1 MPIVPIGKVVL
12 LDPIPGMPDFAL
24 QVFQKIRNLL
34 PDIAGRMLDE
44 NLETELETFLER
56 KWYERRRRSKRK
68 VTEVKCNKCQSQE
81 RQDFR
86 RNGHYQRGLATEV
99 GQVRVGV
106 PQLKC
111 KCGGNVRFGY
121 QTIPPRQ
128 RLGADMAA
136 ATQIEYG
143 RGLSYR
149 QIKAKLDESLHSSV
163 GLRTLKEQLLALG
176 SKESACQ
183 GYRAFC

>member
-1 MPIVPIGKVVL
+1 MLLPTTDTGVQALPIVPIGKVVL

-68 VTEVKCNKCQSQE
+68 VTEVKYSKCQSQE

-86 RNGHYQRGLATEV
+86 RNGHYQRGLATELVRCGSGCLNSSANVAAMCVLAIKPFRRVKDLGPTWRLPPKLSMDV
-99 GQVRVGV
+99 G
-106 PQLKC
+106 
-111 KCGGNVRFGY
+111 
-121 QTIPPRQ
+121 
-128 RLGADMAA
+128 
-136 ATQIEYG
+136 
-143 RGLSYR
+143 
-149 QIKAKLDESLHSSV
+149 
-163 GLRTLKEQLLALG
+163 
-176 SKESACQ
+176 
-183 GYRAFC
+183 